1 MGRKILVLHG
11 PNLNLLGKREP
22 EIYGKATLGEIDG
35 HLAALGKSAGAELA
49 FFQSNDEGALVDK
62 IQKDG
67 PAHDALLINAAG
79 LTHTSVALRDA
90 LIFTGKPFVEVHL
103 SNVFKRE
110 DFRHKSYLSNVAL
123 GVITGFGPASYRLG
137 LDALLSHLDPKKPF

>member
-1 MGRKILVLHG
+1 MSRKILVLHG

-22 EIYGKATLGEIDG
+22 EIYGRATLGEIDC
-35 HLAALGKSAGAELA
+35 HLAGLGNASGAELT

-67 PAHDALLINAAG
+67 PSHDGILINAAS
-79 LTHTSVALRDA
+79 LTHTSIAVRDA
-90 LIFTGKPFVEVHL
+90 LLFTGKPFVEVHL

-110 DFRHKSYLSNVAL
+110 EFRHQSFLSDVAL

-137 LDALLSHLDPKKPF
+137 LDALLGHLDPKKPF